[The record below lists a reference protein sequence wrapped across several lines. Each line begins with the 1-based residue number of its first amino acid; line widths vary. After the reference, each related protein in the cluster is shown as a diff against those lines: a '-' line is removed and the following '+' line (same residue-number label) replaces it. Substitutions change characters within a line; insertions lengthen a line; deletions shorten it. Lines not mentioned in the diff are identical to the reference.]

1 MLTNSEFVT
10 LVTDIAIRLDG
21 AWNLSISSDGSAT
34 LFGVDHERV
43 HINDGDHSHRRA
55 DAGKLLV
62 SVENYRRAGLSHGH
76 SDAIRVSKTKAAQR
90 IVEEIT
96 QRLLAGFR
104 AEHAQPRRLA

>member
-21 AWNLSISSDGSAT
+21 AWNLSVSSEGSAT

-43 HINDGDHSHRRA
+43 TIKDGDHCHRRA
-55 DAGKLLV
+55 EAGKLLV
-62 SVENYRRAGLSHGH
+62 SVENSRAAGLSHGH
-76 SDAIRVSKTKAAQR
+76 GDATRVSKTKAAQR

-104 AEHAQPRRLA
+104 AEHAQPPRPA